1 MILSELNYY
10 NSNSKQLLSFKEDD
24 TRKNRTTGPA
34 KDPISIENYE
44 NIKLE
49 EIDSEIRMH
58 QEFILSDIVPLMK
71 SDQAMF
77 VGSEDLVNGLTHFGA
92 NSMHSKSPPRFDSSP
107 KDPFTFA
114 VQLDNPVYQKLLR
127 ELKLSVAKSN

>member
-24 TRKNRTTGPA
+24 TRKNKTTGPV

-44 NIKLE
+44 NLKLE

-58 QEFILSDIVPLMK
+58 HDFILSDIVPLMK
-71 SDQAMF
+71 SDMAMF
-77 VGSEDLVNGLTHFGA
+77 MGSEELVKGLINFGA
-92 NSMHSKSPPRFDSSP
+92 NSVHSKSPPRFDSSP
-107 KDPFTFA
+107 KDPITFA
-114 VQLDNPVYQKLLR
+114 VQLDNPVYQKLIR
-127 ELKLSVAKSN
+127 ELKSSLATSN